1 MKEYIFLGLLRWAA
15 KRKLQRLHPFVIA
28 VTGSVGKSTCL
39 MLLDG
44 VISPNRKTR
53 TTKKGNS
60 ESGLPLEILGIR
72 EELTDYRWITWLRV
86 LLHAIAIGLFGDT
99 DRYEVLIA
107 EFGIDSPHPP
117 KNMSYLLSVIPHPDI
132 AIVLSVAPVHTEQFA
147 DGLSESEKTNEDIL
161 LSRIAKEKMLLAK
174 AVLPNGTAIING
186 DSSYIMK
193 EAETLVASKII
204 VGTKTTATYRIQDVH
219 ATLHEGSSMTFTH
232 DKKTY
237 HMTFPHMVVFKE
249 SASTIVSVVAATSLL
264 SIPVAESIATI
275 EKISRLPPGRFS
287 ILRGKKQTTIIDGSY
302 NASPDSVKASLSFL
316 QSIEMK
322 KGRRIAVLGDM
333 RELGPLAEQKHKE
346 IAVVAAQTADII
358 ICVGQM
364 MRRFAVP
371 ELIRV
376 GFDVSK
382 LEVYE
387 TAQGVGFSLVSILR
401 QEDVILVKG
410 SQNTIFLETVV
421 KELLLDETD
430 VHLLCRQSA
439 YWQDIR
445 DSFFASHPNT
455 LYDRTTYTK

>member
-39 MLLDG
+39 TLLDA
-44 VISPNRKTR
+44 VIAPNKKTR

-72 EELTDYRWITWLRV
+72 DELINYRWTTWMRV
-86 LLHAIAIGLFGDT
+86 LVHAISIGLFGDT
-99 DRYEVLIA
+99 DTYDVLIA

-117 KNMSYLLSVIPHPDI
+117 KNMAYLLSVIPHPDI
-132 AIVLSVAPVHTEQFA
+132 VLVLSVTPVHTEQFS
-147 DGLSESEKTNEDIL
+147 DGLSDSEKTNEDIL

-174 AVLPNGTAIING
+174 AVLPNGTVILNG

-204 VGTKTTATYRIQDVH
+204 VGTKTTATYHIQDVH
-219 ATLHEGSSMTFTH
+219 ATLYEGSSMTFVH
-232 DKKTY
+232 DKKPY
-237 HMTFPHMVVFKE
+237 HLTFPHMVVFKE
-249 SASTIVSVVAATSLL
+249 SASTIVSVIAATSLL
-264 SIPVAESIATI
+264 SIPVRESIATI

-302 NASPDSVKASLSFL
+302 NASPESMKASLSFL
-316 QSIEMK
+316 QSLEMK
-322 KGRRIAVLGDM
+322 KGRRITVLGDM
-333 RELGPLAEQKHKE
+333 RELGPLAEKKHKE
-346 IAVVAAQTADII
+346 IAAIASQSADII
-358 ICVGQM
+358 ICVGEM
-364 MRRFAVP
+364 MRQYAVP

-376 GFDVSK
+376 GFDISK

-387 TAQGVGFSLVSILR
+387 TAFGVGTQLASMLR
-401 QEDVILVKG
+401 LGDVILVKG

-421 KELLLDETD
+421 KELLHDETD

-445 DSFFASHPNT
+445 DNFFASHPNT